1 VKIRVFEARD
11 TDAVIALWQRS
22 FPEYADPAKPQRD
35 PRVSIANKLAT
46 QPELFFVGEV
56 GARVIGTIMAGYDG
70 HRGWLYSLAVAEEM
84 RGKGFGRVLIVVHYQ
99 NSNGFARPGRVT
111 TRAGRVESRRAVARP
126 STRSSARAASRSCRA
141 PADPPRRTLSPGR

>member
-1 VKIRVFEARD
+1 MKIRVFDERD
-11 TDAVIALWQRS
+11 TAEVIALWQRS

-46 QPELFFVGEV
+46 QPELFLVGEV

-84 RGKGFGRVLIVVHYQ
+84 RGKGFGRALVHHAEAELARLGCPKVNLQVLAAKAGVQAFYAKLGYHADEVVSLGKRLQ
-99 NSNGFARPGRVT
+99 
-111 TRAGRVESRRAVARP
+111 RA
-126 STRSSARAASRSCRA
+126 
-141 PADPPRRTLSPGR
+141 